1 MTTARGTGQLGGLL
15 WGLCTV
21 ALAGA
26 LAYAPPSEAN
36 VYKWK
41 DPAGIVHYTDK
52 PPPADGVL
60 ISIEQTANSRR
71 NESQS
76 SSYSSSSSS
85 SSPSASSRAPAPT
98 DPLTPGAQARLRAS
112 VQNDV
117 AAVQSEQCKQ
127 AKERYQTYVTSRRLF
142 KEGPNKERV
151 YLNDQELEEARL
163 NAKREM
169 DEVCGG
175 SQ

>member
-1 MTTARGTGQLGGLL
+1 MTTARGTVQLGGLL
-15 WGLCTV
+15 GGLCTV
-21 ALAGA
+21 VLAGA
-26 LAYAPPSEAN
+26 LAYAPASEAN

-41 DPAGIVHYTDK
+41 DSAGIIHYTDK

-71 NESQS
+71 NESQPS
-76 SSYSSSSSS
+76 ST
-85 SSPSASSRAPAPT
+85 PAPAASRGPSEQV
-98 DPLTPGAQARLRAS
+98 TPGAQARLRNS

-117 AAVQSEQCKQ
+117 ANAQGEQCKQ
-127 AKERYQTYVTSRRLF
+127 AKERYQMYVQSRRLF

-151 YLNDQELEEARL
+151 YLSDQELEEARL

-169 DEVCGG
+169 DELCGATG
-175 SQ
+175 Q